1 MTDEQTDEK
10 TDEETDEETDEATD
24 EEEPRAEAPLQTEI
38 ADDVASARRA
48 TAVGRLRTL
57 IWIGAPLYGLGSV
70 IFAIAFKRWSRPGI
84 DADTLSGGPI
94 AGMYVGG
101 FISTVG
107 VALLLV
113 AMIGWAVKLGREA
126 AEV

>member
-1 MTDEQTDEK
+1 MTDEQTDE
-10 TDEETDEETDEATD
+10 DQL
-24 EEEPRAEAPLQTEI
+24 RAEATVQAEI

-70 IFAIAFKRWSRPGI
+70 IFAVAFKRWSRPGI

-101 FISTVG
+101 LIATVG

-113 AMIGWAVKLGREA
+113 AMLGWAVKLGREA
-126 AEV
+126 ADV